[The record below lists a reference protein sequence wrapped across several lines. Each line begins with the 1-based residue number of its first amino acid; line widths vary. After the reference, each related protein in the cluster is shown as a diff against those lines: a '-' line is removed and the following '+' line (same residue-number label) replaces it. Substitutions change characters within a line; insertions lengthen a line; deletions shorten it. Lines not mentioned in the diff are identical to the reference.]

1 MPNSFYNHTT
11 YPTPNSPGSSAQMRA
26 ELQLIT
32 EAFDKLPTLSGA
44 ANQLVV
50 VNGAANALTTT
61 TALSGLTITGSTINS
76 STIGASVPAGGWFT
90 TLSATGAVSLG
101 SSVVIAGGTI
111 NGTQIGNTTP
121 SSGAFTTLAASS
133 GITGNLTG
141 NVTGNLTGNVTG
153 NLTGNVTGNVTASSG
168 TSTFTNVTINGTL
181 NMDAGTTGTIENL
194 STPVNS
200 GDAAPKGYVDTQVA
214 TRLALAG
221 GTMSGAIVMGTNR
234 ITGMGDPVDAQDA
247 ATKIYVDNAVQGLD
261 AKASCRVATTANI
274 TLSGAQTIDGVSVVA
289 GNRVL
294 VKNQSAA
301 AENGIYVAASG
312 AWSRAPDANTWDEL
326 VHAFVFVEQGTDG
339 ANNGYVCTVA
349 AGGTLGTTAVTWV
362 QFSGA
367 GQIIAGTG
375 LTKTGNTLN
384 VNTASSARIV
394 AGADEIDLATTGVVA
409 STYKSVTV
417 DQWGRVTAGTNP
429 TTLSGYGI
437 TDAYTST
444 QTDTLLSGKLS
455 LTGGTMSGAIAMGTN
470 KITGLGD
477 PTNAQDAATKN
488 YTDSILGSA
497 TSAATSAAAALQS
510 EINAAASESNAQT
523 YAGNALTSANNAA
536 ASYDAFDDR
545 YLGSKTADPTL
556 DNDGNPLLEGAL
568 YWNTG
573 AKIMKVYDGANWTA
587 SYLPATGYVQKTGDT
602 MTGTLTAP
610 GFIGPLTGNAST
622 ATALQTARTI
632 NGVSFDGTANIT
644 VADATKLPLTGGTVT
659 GDTSFNGVSIGLG
672 GGAITSNTRAG
683 NLALSS
689 NTSGTQ
695 NAAFGRQAMRLNT
708 TGGNNTALGNEALY
722 TNTTGGSSTAVGYA
736 ALYNSNA
743 IGNTAVGQQ
752 AGVAL
757 TSGANNTVVG
767 NTALY
772 SNSTGDNNT
781 VVGSNALFNATGTQ
795 NLALGYFSGSQITT
809 GSKNA
814 IVGSFNGNSGGL
826 DIRTANNHV
835 VLSDGDG
842 NIRLAFDNGGA
853 MGLAGANYGTA
864 GQVPVSQGAGLA
876 PVWGSVGS
884 EIVRVARTSNT
895 ALTSAN
901 NGNLIDITSGTF
913 TQTFN
918 ACSSLGSGWFCY
930 IRNSGTGDVTLD
942 PNASETIDGL
952 TSFVMYP
959 GEVRLVQCDG
969 TALRTVVL
977 NAFYRTFTASGTFTK
992 PPGYTSFEGL
1002 LWGAGGS
1009 GARNDNGQSCGGGG
1023 GGGCTPFFVPND
1035 RLASTET
1042 VTIGAGGA
1050 SRTTSGSGAAGG
1062 NSQFSSFCFAYGGG
1076 GGVNAG
1082 DPGKGGNSTTL
1093 SVSRSSSW
1101 NQNFSN
1107 ELASWT
1113 ITTTS
1118 EAPGASIWAGGTG
1131 SANDTA
1137 PGALSIYGGGGGSG
1151 GRTQNTAGGVST
1163 YGGAGGG
1170 GGYLQDAVDGTA
1182 PGGGGGGCRGS
1193 GGSTRT
1199 GAGARGELRIWG
1211 II

>member
-1 MPNSFYNHTT
+1 MPNSFYNHST

-101 SSVVIAGGTI
+101 SSVAIAGGTI

-121 SSGAFTTLAASS
+121 SSGAFTTLSASS
-133 GITGNLTG
+133 GI
-141 NVTGNLTGNVTG
+141 TGNLTGNVTG

-247 ATKIYVDNAVQGLD
+247 ATKVYVDNAVQGLD

-274 TLSGAQTIDGVSVVA
+274 TLSGTQTIDGVSVVG

-312 AWSRAPDANTWDEL
+312 AWSRAADADTWDEL

-367 GQIIAGTG
+367 GQIIAGAG
-375 LTKTGNTLN
+375 LTKTGNQLD
-384 VNTASSARIV
+384 VGTASSGRIV
-394 AGADEIDLATTGVVA
+394 VNADNIDLATTGVVA
-409 STYKSVTV
+409 DTYKSVTV
-417 DQWGRVTAGTNP
+417 DAYGRVTGGTNP

-497 TSAATSAAAALQS
+497 TSAAASAAAALQS
-510 EINAAASESNAQT
+510 EINAAASESNA
-523 YAGNALTSANNAA
+523 AGSASNALTSANNAA

-568 YWNTG
+568 YWNSVT
-573 AKIMKVYDGANWTA
+573 KIMKAYDGANWA
-587 SYLPATGYVQKTGDT
+587 AAYLPAAGYLPISGGT
-602 MTGTLTAP
+602 MTGAITFAGGQTFP
-610 GFIGPLTGNAST
+610 GVLPLSGGTMTGAIT
-622 ATALQTARTI
+622 FAAGQTI
-632 NGVSFDGTANIT
+632 SGY
-644 VADATKLPLTGGTVT
+644 LPLTGGTVT

-683 NLALSS
+683 NLALNS

-772 SNSTGDNNT
+772 NNATGDNNT
-781 VVGSNALFNATGTQ
+781 AVGSNALFNATGTQ

-809 GSKNA
+809 GNKNS
-814 IVGSFNGNSGGL
+814 IVGSFNGNQGGL
-826 DIRTANNHV
+826 DIRTADNHV

-842 NIRLAFDNGGA
+842 NPRLAFDNGGA

-864 GQVPVSQGAGLA
+864 GQVPVSQGAGLP
-876 PVWGSVGS
+876 PVWGSAGVS
-884 EIVRVARTSNT
+884 LSVANT
-895 ALTSAN
+895 WTAQ
-901 NGNLIDITSGTF
+901 
-913 TQTFN
+913 QTFKELKDTVYTITDGAAFEIDPAN
-918 ACSSLGSGWFCY
+918 GS
-930 IRNSGTGDVTLD
+930 IQVVTL
-942 PNASETIDGL
+942 
-952 TSFVMYP
+952 
-959 GEVRLVQCDG
+959 
-969 TALRTVVL
+969 
-977 NAFYRTFTASGTFTK
+977 
-992 PPGYTSFEGL
+992 
-1002 LWGAGGS
+1002 
-1009 GARNDNGQSCGGGG
+1009 
-1023 GGGCTPFFVPND
+1023 
-1035 RLASTET
+1035 
-1042 VTIGAGGA
+1042 GA
-1050 SRTTSGSGAAGG
+1050 SRTPAAT
-1062 NSQFSSFCFAYGGG
+1062 NFE
-1076 GGVNAG
+1076 AG
-1082 DPGKGGNSTTL
+1082 QTVLLGID
-1093 SVSRSSSW
+1093 
-1101 NQNFSN
+1101 
-1107 ELASWT
+1107 
-1113 ITTTS
+1113 
-1118 EAPGASIWAGGTG
+1118 
-1131 SANDTA
+1131 
-1137 PGALSIYGGGGGSG
+1137 
-1151 GRTQNTAGGVST
+1151 
-1163 YGGAGGG
+1163 
-1170 GGYLQDAVDGTA
+1170 DGTA
-1182 PGGGGGGCRGS
+1182 YSVTWTSVNPTWVKN
-1193 GGSTRT
+1193 GGSASAPTLAASGFT
-1199 GAGARGELRIWG
+1199 WLIFWKQGSTLFGSVVGSP
-1211 II
+1211 